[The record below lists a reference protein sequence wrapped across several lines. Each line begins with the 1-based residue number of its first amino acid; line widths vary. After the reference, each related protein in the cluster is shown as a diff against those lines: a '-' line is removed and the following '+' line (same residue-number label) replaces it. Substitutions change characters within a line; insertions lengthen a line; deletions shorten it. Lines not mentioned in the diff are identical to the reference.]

1 MSSAASTPE
10 SSRTRGG
17 QRSNALKNAEKF
29 FKPYTWATEGNI
41 DKELTDE
48 QLTEVRVQR
57 LTGQLEIAYPDP
69 EDVKEQAQAQGGD
82 SAGGEGVD
90 GWILKAVPGSG
101 KKYL

>member
-48 QLTEVRVQR
+48 QLTEVRGQR
-57 LTGQLEIAYPDP
+57 LKLTKALRQLKDADP
-69 EDVKEQAQAQGGD
+69 RKQH
-82 SAGGEGVD
+82 GEV
-90 GWILKAVPGSG
+90 ILEKLDA
-101 KKYL
+101 KR